1 MLSINN
7 TLLCN
12 TEKLGLTGGL
22 MRGCQMTLGSAKDIE
37 NFRVLQCSMQFIFCN
52 FNFLKS
58 NPKIKCLFRGIIFV
72 NGSFQ
77 DQFSFKV
84 LIMLKH
90 LYNYARRK
98 LLYSCFP
105 LLERE
110 WRRQKSE
117 YESYI
122 MTLEAKRD
130 TRSRHGP
137 EKQVTI

>member
-7 TLLCN
+7 TILCN
-12 TEKLGLTGGL
+12 TEKLGLTGAL
-22 MRGCQMTLGSAKDIE
+22 MWGCQMTLSSAKDIE

-52 FNFLKS
+52 FNLLKS
-58 NPKIKCLFRGIIFV
+58 NPKIKCLFRGKIFV

-84 LIMLKH
+84 LIMLKY
-90 LYNYARRK
+90 LYN
-98 LLYSCFP
+98 YSCFP
-105 LLERE
+105 LPERE

-130 TRSRHGP
+130 TGSRHGP

>member
-22 MRGCQMTLGSAKDIE
+22 MRGCQMTLSSAKDIE
-37 NFRVLQCSMQFIFCN
+37 NFRVLQCSMQFIFCL
-52 FNFLKS
+52 FKS
-58 NPKIKCLFRGIIFV
+58 NPKIECLFRGIIFV

-90 LYNYARRK
+90 LYNYARRN